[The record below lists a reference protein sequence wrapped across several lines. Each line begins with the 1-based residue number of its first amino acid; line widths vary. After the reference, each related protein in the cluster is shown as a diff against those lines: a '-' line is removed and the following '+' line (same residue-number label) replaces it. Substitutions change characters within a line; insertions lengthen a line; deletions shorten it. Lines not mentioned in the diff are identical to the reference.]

1 MKKIQLAVSTMVA
14 LVGVALLLRAGG
26 MEAHRGYTVDSA
38 PTPYS
43 TSHAIVQ
50 SKPGPTEEQPP
61 TF

>member
-14 LVGVALLLRAGG
+14 LVGVTMLLRAGG
-26 MEAHRGYTVDSA
+26 VDADRGYTVDSA

-50 SKPGPTEEQPP
+50 SKPGPVEEQPA